1 MAKNKVE
8 RFFPREDDIAVVGLI
23 NKEVKV
29 AFSVEKSDYG
39 FYVVRYE
46 LNDNL
51 EGLKNTIR
59 YKRIDLKE
67 KDTKR
72 NRLVFLNQE
81 DAEREA
87 LSSYKE
93 LFNYIQNKN
102 GNNTN

>member
-8 RFFPREDDIAVVGLI
+8 KFFPKEDEIAMVGVI
-23 NKEVKV
+23 NKEVKI
-29 AFSVEKSDYG
+29 AFSVEKADYG
-39 FYVVRYE
+39 YYVVRYE
-46 LNDNL
+46 LNDDL

-72 NRLVFLNQE
+72 NRLVFTNQE

-87 LSSYKE
+87 LLSYKE
-93 LFNYIQNKN
+93 LFNYISNKN

>member
-8 RFFPREDDIAVVGLI
+8 KFFPKEDDIAVVGLI

-29 AFSVEKSDYG
+29 AFSVEKADYG

-72 NRLVFLNQE
+72 NRLVFSNQE

-93 LFNYIQNKN
+93 LFNYIQEKN

>member
-29 AFSVEKSDYG
+29 AFSVEKSDCG

-93 LFNYIQNKN
+93 LFNYIQEKN

>member
-8 RFFPREDDIAVVGLI
+8 KFFPKEEDIAIVGLI

-72 NRLVFLNQE
+72 NRVVFSNQE

-93 LFNYIQNKN
+93 LFNYIQEKN

>member
-8 RFFPREDDIAVVGLI
+8 KFFPKEEDIAIVGLI

-29 AFSVEKSDYG
+29 AFSVEKADYG

-72 NRLVFLNQE
+72 NRLVFSNQD

-93 LFNYIQNKN
+93 LFNYIQEKN

>member
-1 MAKNKVE
+1 MAKKKVE

-93 LFNYIQNKN
+93 LFNYIQEKN

>member
-93 LFNYIQNKN
+93 LFNYIQEKN

>member
-1 MAKNKVE
+1 MARQKLE
-8 RFFPREDDIAVVGLI
+8 RFFPKENEIAIVGVV

-29 AFSVEKSDYG
+29 AFSVEKADYG

-46 LNDNL
+46 LNDYL
-51 EGLKNTIR
+51 EGMKGTIK

-72 NRLVFLNQE
+72 NRVVFNNQE
-81 DAEREA
+81 DAEREVI
-87 LSSYKE
+87 SSYKE
-93 LFNYIQNKN
+93 LFNYIQERN

>member
-8 RFFPREDDIAVVGLI
+8 RFFPKEDDIAVVGLI

-29 AFSVEKSDYG
+29 AFSVEKADYG

-72 NRLVFLNQE
+72 NRLVFSNQE

-93 LFNYIQNKN
+93 LFNYIQEKN

>member
-8 RFFPREDDIAVVGLI
+8 RFFPRESDIAIVGLI

-29 AFSVEKSDYG
+29 AFSVEKADYG

-72 NRLVFLNQE
+72 NRLVFSNQE

-93 LFNYIQNKN
+93 LFNYIQEKN

>member
-8 RFFPREDDIAVVGLI
+8 RFFPRESDIAIVGLI

-29 AFSVEKSDYG
+29 AFSVEKADYG

-72 NRLVFLNQE
+72 NRVVFSNQE

-93 LFNYIQNKN
+93 LFNYIQEKN

>member
-29 AFSVEKSDYG
+29 AFSVEKADYG

-59 YKRIDLKE
+59 YKRVDLKE

-72 NRLVFLNQE
+72 NRLVFSNQE

-93 LFNYIQNKN
+93 LFNYIQEKN

>member
-8 RFFPREDDIAVVGLI
+8 KFFPKEEDIAIVGLI

-29 AFSVEKSDYG
+29 AFSVEKADYG

-67 KDTKR
+67 KDSKR
-72 NRLVFLNQE
+72 NRVIFSNQE

-93 LFNYIQNKN
+93 LFNYIQEKN

>member
-8 RFFPREDDIAVVGLI
+8 KFFPKEEDIAIVGLI

-29 AFSVEKSDYG
+29 AFSVEKADYG

-51 EGLKNTIR
+51 EGLKDTIR
-59 YKRIDLKE
+59 YKRIDLKD
-67 KDTKR
+67 KDSKR
-72 NRLVFLNQE
+72 NRVVFSNQE

-87 LSSYKE
+87 LLSYKE
-93 LFNYIQNKN
+93 LFNYIQEKN
-102 GNNTN
+102 GNNAN

>member
-29 AFSVEKSDYG
+29 AFSVEKADYG

-72 NRLVFLNQE
+72 NRLVFSNQE

-93 LFNYIQNKN
+93 LFNYIQEKN

>member
-8 RFFPREDDIAVVGLI
+8 RFFPREEDIAVVGLI

-29 AFSVEKSDYG
+29 EFSVEKADYG

-67 KDTKR
+67 KDSKR
-72 NRLVFLNQE
+72 NRVVFSNQE

-87 LSSYKE
+87 LLSYKE
-93 LFNYIQNKN
+93 LFNHIKEKN
-102 GNNTN
+102 GNNAN